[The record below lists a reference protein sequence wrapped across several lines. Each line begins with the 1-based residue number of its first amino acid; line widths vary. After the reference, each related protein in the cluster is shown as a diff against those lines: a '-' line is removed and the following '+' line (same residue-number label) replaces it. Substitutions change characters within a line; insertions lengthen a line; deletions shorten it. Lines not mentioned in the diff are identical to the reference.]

1 VSIIIVHTVKITL
14 TKSNRKESKQ
24 LASKDKLRR
33 QADQGQDEH
42 PDFYNDQLGENATEY
57 FGEEY
62 DNKRDKRRK

>member
-1 VSIIIVHTVKITL
+1 
-14 TKSNRKESKQ
+14 